1 MALEFD
7 RSILGQVFDETTFPP
22 ITKEEI
28 LEYAAALGEK
38 NHLYTDE
45 AAAAKGPYGGLIAP
59 PTFVTKLR
67 AKKFTPEH
75 LPRFGKVGFD
85 GGRDLELYAPVRPG
99 DELTMLSTIHEIYE
113 KTGRSGSMY
122 FTVIRNEVKN
132 QKGEKVAVIDHRI
145 MQRCTHS
152 ILKISK

>member
-1 MALEFD
+1 MALDFD
-7 RSILGQVFDETTFPP
+7 RSMLGQVFDETSFPP
-22 ITKEEI
+22 VSKEEI
-28 LEYAAALGEK
+28 LEFAAALGET
-38 NHLYTDE
+38 NPLYGDE
-45 AAAAKGPYGGLIAP
+45 TAAAKGPYGGLVAP

-75 LPRFGKVGFD
+75 LPRFGKTGFD
-85 GGRDLELYAPVRPG
+85 GGRDLEIYAPVRPG

-122 FTVIRNEVKN
+122 FIVIRNEVKN

-145 MQRCTHS
+145 MQR
-152 ILKISK
+152 

>member
-28 LEYAAALGEK
+28 LEYAASLGET
-38 NHLYTDE
+38 NPLYTDE
-45 AAAAKGPYGGLIAP
+45 AAATKGPYGGLVAS

-67 AKKFTPEH
+67 AQKFTPEH

-99 DELTMLSTIHEIYE
+99 DKLVMLSTIHDIYE
-113 KTGRSGSMY
+113 KTGRTGSMY
-122 FTVIRNEVKN
+122 FIVIRNEIRN
-132 QKGEKVAVIDHRI
+132 QKDEKVAVIDHRI
-145 MQRCTHS
+145 MQR
-152 ILKISK
+152 